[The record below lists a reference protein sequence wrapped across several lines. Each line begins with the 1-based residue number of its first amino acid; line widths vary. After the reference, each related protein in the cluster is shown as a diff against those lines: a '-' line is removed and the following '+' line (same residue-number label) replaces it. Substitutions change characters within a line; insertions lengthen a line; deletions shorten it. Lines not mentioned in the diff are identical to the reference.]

1 MPLFNNNNIRQ
12 FKMYG
17 IVGTSVET
25 NQTVYYA
32 NDGYFSNGISRSS
45 NNGEDYLVK
54 PYLTTEL
61 SSAKSAKT
69 RAAARFE
76 REIKDV
82 KIVEVD
88 LNYNL

>member
-1 MPLFNNNNIRQ
+1 MNKE
-12 FKMYG
+12 FKVYG
-17 IVGTSVET
+17 IVGKYVEN
-25 NQTVYYA
+25 NQTVYYTS
-32 NDGYFSNGISRSS
+32 DGYFNNGISRSRS
-45 NNGEDYLVK
+45 EEDYLVK

-82 KIVEVD
+82 KVVEVD